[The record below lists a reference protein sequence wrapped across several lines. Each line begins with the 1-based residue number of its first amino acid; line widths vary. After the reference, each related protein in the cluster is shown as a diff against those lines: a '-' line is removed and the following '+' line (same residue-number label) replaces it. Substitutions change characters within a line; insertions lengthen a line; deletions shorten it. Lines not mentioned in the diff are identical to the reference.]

1 MIWNWCEAIC
11 SDFIKS
17 LIFSIEALDMA
28 NKINVETQ
36 KGIKKMVLQIQEL
49 QMQVEEEQR
58 RREEQ
63 RWISKHCLNLVQ

>member
-1 MIWNWCEAIC
+1 
-11 SDFIKS
+11 
-17 LIFSIEALDMA
+17 MA

-63 RWISKHCLNLVQ
+63 R

>member
-1 MIWNWCEAIC
+1 
-11 SDFIKS
+11 
-17 LIFSIEALDMA
+17 MA